1 MSRELDAGT
10 RLSGTTRA
18 PPRRGASLSRRL
30 LVLTLAAVAVVWIG
44 SSILAVARVRHETG
58 EILDAHLVQAAAML
72 HARIGDDID
81 AEELEHAPELHRY
94 ARRLAF
100 QVWEDGRKLRVH
112 SASAPDVRLSP
123 RDEGFTDVVSG
134 GRGWRVF
141 SSLDRR
147 GKVLVQVAEEARAR
161 DGIVGSVGGALL
173 VPMLVGLPLLGALIW
188 LALRSGMTPLVAL
201 GRDVARRDPDNLH
214 ALDAAAAPQEVEP
227 LVAGLNDLFGRLRKS
242 IDHERRFTADAAHE
256 LRTPLAAVRAQ
267 AEVALGSGAE
277 SERAHALR
285 QVVAGC
291 DRAARLVDQML
302 VLARLDPQC
311 ALPGAVQFDLA
322 SVARDAVADVAPVGI
337 ARGVDVALDASPAP
351 VLGDPALVAILVRNL
366 VDNALR
372 HGPAG
377 TAVDVGVRT
386 TAGGVELVVVDR
398 GPGIP
403 RAERAR
409 LGERFHRVPGSIA
422 GGSGLGLSIVRRI
435 AELHGAVLAFSD
447 PPSGPGLVVNL
458 RFVPR

>member
-1 MSRELDAGT
+1 MG
-10 RLSGTTRA
+10 A

-30 LVLTLAAVAVVWIG
+30 LLLTLAAVAVVWIG
-44 SSILAVARVRHETG
+44 SSIFAVVRVRHETG
-58 EILDAHLVQAAAML
+58 EVLDAHLVQAAAML
-72 HARIGDDID
+72 HARIGEDVDDS
-81 AEELEHAPELHRY
+81 ELEHAPELHRY
-94 ARRLAF
+94 ARGLAF

-123 RDEGFTDVVSG
+123 RDQGFADVVSG
-134 GRGWRVF
+134 GRAWRVF

-173 VPMLVGLPLLGALIW
+173 VPMLVGLPVLGALIW
-188 LALRSGMTPLVAL
+188 LALRSGMAPLIAL
-201 GRDVARRDPDNLH
+201 GRDVAQRDPDNLH
-214 ALDAAAAPQEVEP
+214 ALDAEAAPREVEP
-227 LVAGLNDLFGRLRKS
+227 LVASLNDLFGRLRKS

-267 AEVALGSGAE
+267 AEVALGAGAE
-277 SERAHALR
+277 AERAHALR

-302 VLARLDPQC
+302 VLARLDPQR
-311 ALPGAVQFDLA
+311 ALPGAVRFDLA
-322 SVARDAVADVAPVGI
+322 AVARDAVADLAPAGI
-337 ARGVDVALDASPAP
+337 SRSVDVAVDALPAS
-351 VLGDPALVAILVRNL
+351 VVGDPALVAILVRNL

-377 TAVDVGVRT
+377 TTVDVGVRPV
-386 TAGGVELVVVDR
+386 AGGAELVVVDR

-403 RAERAR
+403 HAERAS
-409 LGERFHRVPGSIA
+409 LGERFHRVPGSIT

-435 AELHGAVLAFSD
+435 AELHGAALAFGD
-447 PPSGPGLVVNL
+447 PASGKGLVVHV
-458 RFVPR
+458 RFASL